1 MAKIV
6 QSLTRASEEYEEDVA
21 QSLVR
26 DLDAVL
32 EKLNTSFQEELKQE
46 IEAKKLLYGI
56 MAVVNQYIFY
66 GKSTTSADSNVALLS
81 PAVNE
86 TFIIKSIRVTN
97 KSGSNTPTISIT
109 NNAFFVTH
117 TQTLATNASVE
128 LISLPL
134 VVVGGTV
141 LKYSTA
147 GTVTNGVD
155 IAISYL
161 NIKKEVTT

>member
-1 MAKIV
+1 
-6 QSLTRASEEYEEDVA
+6 
-21 QSLVR
+21 
-26 DLDAVL
+26 
-32 EKLNTSFQEELKQE
+32 
-46 IEAKKLLYGI
+46 

-66 GKSTTSADSNVALLS
+66 GKSTTSAESNIALLS

-86 TFIIKSIRVTN
+86 TFIVKSIRVTN

-109 NNAFFVTH
+109 DNAFFVTH

-147 GTVTNGVD
+147 GTVSDGVD

-161 NIKKEVTT
+161 NINKEVTT

>member
-1 MAKIV
+1 
-6 QSLTRASEEYEEDVA
+6 
-21 QSLVR
+21 
-26 DLDAVL
+26 
-32 EKLNTSFQEELKQE
+32 
-46 IEAKKLLYGI
+46 

-66 GKSTTSADSNVALLS
+66 GKSTTSADSDVALLS

-97 KSGSNTPTISIT
+97 KSGANTPTISIT
-109 NNAFFVTH
+109 NNAFFITH
-117 TQTLATNASVE
+117 TQTLAVNTSVE

-134 VVVGGTV
+134 IVEGGTV

-147 GTVTNGVD
+147 GTMTNGVD

-161 NIKKEVTT
+161 NINKEVVT

>member
-1 MAKIV
+1 
-6 QSLTRASEEYEEDVA
+6 
-21 QSLVR
+21 
-26 DLDAVL
+26 
-32 EKLNTSFQEELKQE
+32 
-46 IEAKKLLYGI
+46 

-66 GKSTTSADSNVALLS
+66 GKSTTSAESNIALLS

-117 TQTLATNASVE
+117 TQTLSTNTSVE

-134 VVVGGTV
+134 IVEGGTV

-147 GTVTNGVD
+147 GTMTNGVD

-161 NIKKEVTT
+161 NINKEVVT

>member
-1 MAKIV
+1 
-6 QSLTRASEEYEEDVA
+6 
-21 QSLVR
+21 
-26 DLDAVL
+26 
-32 EKLNTSFQEELKQE
+32 
-46 IEAKKLLYGI
+46 
-56 MAVVNQYIFY
+56 MAVVNIYKFY
-66 GKSTTSADSNVALLS
+66 GKSTTSADSDVALLS

-117 TQTLATNASVE
+117 TQTLATNTSVE

-134 VVVGGTV
+134 IVEGGTV

-147 GTVTNGVD
+147 GTMTNGVD

-161 NIKKEVTT
+161 NINKEVVT

>member
-1 MAKIV
+1 
-6 QSLTRASEEYEEDVA
+6 
-21 QSLVR
+21 
-26 DLDAVL
+26 
-32 EKLNTSFQEELKQE
+32 
-46 IEAKKLLYGI
+46 

-66 GKSTTSADSNVALLS
+66 GKSTTSAESNIALLS

-147 GTVTNGVD
+147 GTVSDGVD

>member
-1 MAKIV
+1 
-6 QSLTRASEEYEEDVA
+6 
-21 QSLVR
+21 
-26 DLDAVL
+26 
-32 EKLNTSFQEELKQE
+32 
-46 IEAKKLLYGI
+46 

-66 GKSTTSADSNVALLS
+66 GKSTTSAESNIALLS

-97 KSGSNTPTISIT
+97 KSGSNTTTISIT

-134 VVVGGTV
+134 VVVGGNV
-141 LKYSTA
+141 LKYNTA
-147 GTVTNGVD
+147 GTVSDGVD

>member
-1 MAKIV
+1 M
-6 QSLTRASEEYEEDVA
+6 
-21 QSLVR
+21 
-26 DLDAVL
+26 AVL
-32 EKLNTSFQEELKQE
+32 NIYS
-46 IEAKKLLYGI
+46 
-56 MAVVNQYIFY
+56 FY
-66 GKSTTSADSNVALLS
+66 GKSTTSADSNIALLS
-81 PAVNE
+81 PAANE

-117 TQTLATNASVE
+117 TQQLTANTSVE

-147 GTVTNGVD
+147 GTVSDGVD

>member
-1 MAKIV
+1 
-6 QSLTRASEEYEEDVA
+6 
-21 QSLVR
+21 
-26 DLDAVL
+26 
-32 EKLNTSFQEELKQE
+32 
-46 IEAKKLLYGI
+46 

-109 NNAFFVTH
+109 NNDFFVTH

>member
-1 MAKIV
+1 M
-6 QSLTRASEEYEEDVA
+6 
-21 QSLVR
+21 
-26 DLDAVL
+26 AVL
-32 EKLNTSFQEELKQE
+32 NIYS
-46 IEAKKLLYGI
+46 
-56 MAVVNQYIFY
+56 FY
-66 GKSTTSADSNVALLS
+66 GKSTTSADSNIALLS
-81 PAVNE
+81 PAANE
-86 TFIIKSIRVTN
+86 TYIIKSIRVTN

-109 NNAFFVTH
+109 DNAFFVTH
-117 TQTLATNASVE
+117 TQQLTANTSVE

-147 GTVTNGVD
+147 GTVSDGVD

>member
-1 MAKIV
+1 
-6 QSLTRASEEYEEDVA
+6 
-21 QSLVR
+21 
-26 DLDAVL
+26 
-32 EKLNTSFQEELKQE
+32 
-46 IEAKKLLYGI
+46 

-66 GKSTTSADSNVALLS
+66 GKSTTSAESNIALLS

-134 VVVGGTV
+134 VVVGGNV
-141 LKYSTA
+141 LKYNTA
-147 GTVTNGVD
+147 GTVSDGVD

>member
-1 MAKIV
+1 
-6 QSLTRASEEYEEDVA
+6 
-21 QSLVR
+21 
-26 DLDAVL
+26 
-32 EKLNTSFQEELKQE
+32 
-46 IEAKKLLYGI
+46 
-56 MAVVNQYIFY
+56 MAVVNQYLFY
-66 GKSTTSADSNVALLS
+66 GKSRTSAESNIALLS

-86 TFIIKSIRVTN
+86 TFIVKSIRVTN

-109 NNAFFVTH
+109 DNAFFVTH

-147 GTVTNGVD
+147 GTVSDGVD

>member
-1 MAKIV
+1 
-6 QSLTRASEEYEEDVA
+6 
-21 QSLVR
+21 
-26 DLDAVL
+26 
-32 EKLNTSFQEELKQE
+32 
-46 IEAKKLLYGI
+46 
-56 MAVVNQYIFY
+56 MAVGNQYIFY
-66 GKSTTSADSNVALLS
+66 GKSTTSAESNIALLS

-147 GTVTNGVD
+147 GTVSDGVD

>member
-1 MAKIV
+1 
-6 QSLTRASEEYEEDVA
+6 
-21 QSLVR
+21 
-26 DLDAVL
+26 
-32 EKLNTSFQEELKQE
+32 
-46 IEAKKLLYGI
+46 

-66 GKSTTSADSNVALLS
+66 GKSTTSAESNIALLS

-86 TFIIKSIRVTN
+86 TFIVKSIRVTN

-109 NNAFFVTH
+109 DNAFFVTH

-147 GTVTNGVD
+147 GTMTNGVD

-161 NIKKEVTT
+161 NINKEVTT

>member
-1 MAKIV
+1 
-6 QSLTRASEEYEEDVA
+6 
-21 QSLVR
+21 
-26 DLDAVL
+26 
-32 EKLNTSFQEELKQE
+32 
-46 IEAKKLLYGI
+46 

-66 GKSTTSADSNVALLS
+66 GKSTTSADSDVALLS

-109 NNAFFVTH
+109 NNAFFITH
-117 TQTLATNASVE
+117 TQTLVVNTSVE

-147 GTVTNGVD
+147 GTMTNGVD

>member
-1 MAKIV
+1 
-6 QSLTRASEEYEEDVA
+6 
-21 QSLVR
+21 
-26 DLDAVL
+26 
-32 EKLNTSFQEELKQE
+32 
-46 IEAKKLLYGI
+46 

-66 GKSTTSADSNVALLS
+66 GKSTTSAESNIALLS

-109 NNAFFVTH
+109 DNAFFVTH

-134 VVVGGTV
+134 VVVGGTI

-147 GTVTNGVD
+147 GTVSDGVD

>member
-1 MAKIV
+1 
-6 QSLTRASEEYEEDVA
+6 
-21 QSLVR
+21 
-26 DLDAVL
+26 
-32 EKLNTSFQEELKQE
+32 
-46 IEAKKLLYGI
+46 
-56 MAVVNQYIFY
+56 MAVVNEYKFY

-81 PAVNE
+81 PSANE
-86 TFIIKSIRVTN
+86 TIIVKSIRVTN

-109 NNAFFVTH
+109 DNAFFITH
-117 TQTLATNASVE
+117 TQQLATNTSVE

-134 VVVGGTV
+134 IVEGGTV

-147 GTVTNGVD
+147 GTVSDGVD

>member
-1 MAKIV
+1 M
-6 QSLTRASEEYEEDVA
+6 
-21 QSLVR
+21 
-26 DLDAVL
+26 
-32 EKLNTSFQEELKQE
+32 
-46 IEAKKLLYGI
+46 G
-56 MAVVNQYIFY
+56 VVNIYKFY

-81 PAVNE
+81 PPVNE

-117 TQTLATNASVE
+117 TQTLATNTSVE

-134 VVVGGTV
+134 IVEGGTV

-147 GTVTNGVD
+147 GTMTNGVD

-161 NIKKEVTT
+161 NINKEVVT

>member
-1 MAKIV
+1 
-6 QSLTRASEEYEEDVA
+6 
-21 QSLVR
+21 
-26 DLDAVL
+26 
-32 EKLNTSFQEELKQE
+32 
-46 IEAKKLLYGI
+46 

-66 GKSTTSADSNVALLS
+66 GKSTTSAESNIALLS

-86 TFIIKSIRVTN
+86 TFIVKSIRVTN

-109 NNAFFVTH
+109 DNAFFVTH

-147 GTVTNGVD
+147 GTVSDGVD